1 MSKLNK
7 KQRLKIYNDWRNG
20 NKSLSVIASE
30 IKLNRSTLQYMVNL
44 IDRHGIEIYDKSKEL
59 FTKEFKEKAIVRSL
73 TGNNSINQLSLDLG
87 LRSNGILYNWIR
99 EYKKNG
105 YNVVIKKKGR
115 HSVHESEEAIP
126 NIAQRFREADPAT
139 QRRKLEIAYRQ
150 CLRKKTKRL
159 GSETSQE
166 IAQAV
171 TELRQ
176 EFKVSL
182 DYIFTVLAQNKD
194 LPLIARS
201 TYYNIIKPKDKPK
214 RKKPGFLSRMK
225 EIFDYHQRRYGYRR
239 VAMQLRKEG
248 YAVTDRA
255 VRYWMHKL
263 KLKGRRRNKR
273 RYSSYKGTIGKIA
286 PNLIHRGFFA
296 IRPNMKWYTD
306 ITEFHLNGQKLYLSP
321 ILDGC
326 GGDIVSYSI
335 SRHPDMN
342 LVMSMLNKAFA
353 KHKALNACIF
363 HTDQGCQYQSRVYQ
377 RALKLHGITQSMSRK
392 GNSMDDGLME
402 NFFGLLKTE
411 MFYDQEY
418 KYHNLEELT
427 QAIEEYIKYYN
438 NERIKSRLKGL
449 TPIEYRDQALVS

>member
-1 MSKLNK
+1 MTKLNK
-7 KQRLKIYNDWRNG
+7 KQRLEIYNDWKLRS
-20 NKSLSVIASE
+20 KSITQIASE
-30 IKLNRSTLQYMVNL
+30 QKLNPRGLDYMIKL
-44 IDRHGIEIYDKSKEL
+44 IDRYGIEIYDKSNEV
-59 FTKEFKEKAIVRSL
+59 FTREFKEEAITQAL
-73 TGNNSINQLSLDLG
+73 IGTKSIFSLSLDLG
-87 LRSNGILYNWIR
+87 LRSNGILYNWMR

-115 HSVHESEEAIP
+115 HPTHEQKPHPIT
-126 NIAQRFREADPAT
+126 QGFGEADQAAR
-139 QRRKLEIAYRQ
+139 RRKLEIAYCE

-159 GSETSQE
+159 GSETSRE
-166 IAQAV
+166 IAQAI

-176 EFKVSL
+176 EFGVSL
-182 DYIFTVLAQNKD
+182 DYIFNTLAQNQD

-201 TYYNIIKPKDKPK
+201 TYYKVVKTKDKTVKRPK
-214 RKKPGFLSRMK
+214 FFVRLK

-248 YAVTDRA
+248 YQVTDRA
-255 VRYWMHKL
+255 VRYWMHKFD
-263 KLKGRRRNKR
+263 LKGRRRNKR

-286 PNLIHRGFFA
+286 PNLIRRKFFA
-296 IRPNMKWYTD
+296 PLPNMKWYTD
-306 ITEFHLNGQKLYLSP
+306 ITEFHLNDEKLYLSP

-342 LVMSMLNKAFA
+342 LVMTMLDKAFA
-353 KHKALNACIF
+353 KEKALNNCIF
-363 HTDQGCQYQSRVYQ
+363 HTDQGCQYQSPTYQ

-392 GNSMDDGLME
+392 GNSLDDGLME

-427 QAIEEYIKYYN
+427 KAIEEYIEYYN

-449 TPIEYRDQALVS
+449 TPIEYRNQALVS

>member
-1 MSKLNK
+1 MTKLNK
-7 KQRLKIYNDWRNG
+7 KQRLDIYNDWKLRN
-20 NKSLSVIASE
+20 KPVTQIAYE
-30 IKLNRSTLQYMVNL
+30 RKLNSRSLNYMIKL
-44 IDRHGIEIYDKSKEL
+44 IDRYGVEIYDKPNEA
-59 FTKEFKEKAIVRSL
+59 FTREFKEKAIVKAL
-73 TGNNSINQLSLDLG
+73 AGTKSIRELSLDLG
-87 LRSNGILYNWIR
+87 LRSNGILCNWIR

-115 HSVHESEEAIP
+115 RSAHEKKEKQQSVT
-126 NIAQRFREADPAT
+126 QGFRKADPTAR
-139 QRRKLEIAYRQ
+139 RRKLEIAYRQ

-166 IAQAV
+166 IAQAI

-182 DYIFTVLAQNKD
+182 DYIYSVLTQSKD

-201 TYYNIIKPKDKPK
+201 TYYKVINAKDKAG
-214 RKKPGFLSRMK
+214 KKPEFFTRLK
-225 EIFDYHQRRYGYRR
+225 EIFDHHQRRYGYRR
-239 VAMQLRKEG
+239 VALQLRNEG

-255 VRYWMHKL
+255 VRYWMHKFD
-263 KLKGRRRNKR
+263 LKGRRRNKR
-273 RYSSYKGTIGKIA
+273 KYSSYKGTIGKIA

-342 LVMSMLNKAFA
+342 LVMTMLNKAFT
-353 KHKALNACIF
+353 KHKALNACVF
-363 HTDQGCQYQSRVYQ
+363 HTDQGCQYQTRIYQ
-377 RALKLHGITQSMSRK
+377 RALKLHGITQNMSRK

-411 MFYDQEY
+411 MFYGQEY
-418 KYHNLEELT
+418 KYHNLQELT
-427 QAIEEYIKYYN
+427 QAIEEYIEYYN

-449 TPIEYRDQALVS
+449 TPIEYRNQALVS

>member
-7 KQRLKIYNDWRNG
+7 EQRLEVYNDWKLRN
-20 NKSLSVIASE
+20 KTIIQIARKRKMSRSSLE
-30 IKLNRSTLQYMVNL
+30 YMIKL
-44 IDRHGIEIYDKSKEL
+44 IDRYGIEIYSRPNAR
-59 FTKEFKEKAIVRSL
+59 FTKEFKEEAITQAL
-73 TGNNSINQLSLDLG
+73 IGTKSIFSLSLDLG
-87 LRSNGILYNWIR
+87 LRSNGILYNWVR

-115 HSVHESEEAIP
+115 HPTHEQEPQPIT
-126 NIAQRFREADPAT
+126 QGFREANPAAR
-139 QRRKLEIAYRQ
+139 RRKLEIAYCE

-159 GSETSQE
+159 GSETSRE
-166 IAQAV
+166 IAQAI

-176 EFKVSL
+176 EFGVSL
-182 DYIFTVLAQNKD
+182 DYIFDTLAQNQD

-201 TYYNIIKPKDKPK
+201 TYYKVVQPKDKTVKRPK
-214 RKKPGFLSRMK
+214 FFARLK

-248 YAVTDRA
+248 YQVTDRA
-255 VRYWMHKL
+255 VRYWMHKFN
-263 KLKGRRRNKR
+263 LKGRRRNKR

-286 PNLIHRGFFA
+286 PNLIRRKFFA
-296 IRPNMKWYTD
+296 PLPNMKWYTD
-306 ITEFHLNGQKLYLSP
+306 ITEFHLNGEKLYLSP

-342 LVMSMLNKAFA
+342 LVMTMLDKAFA
-353 KHKALNACIF
+353 KEKALNNCIF
-363 HTDQGCQYQSRVYQ
+363 HTDQGCQYQSPAYQ

-392 GNSMDDGLME
+392 GNSLDDGLME

-418 KYHNLEELT
+418 KYHNLEELSK
-427 QAIEEYIKYYN
+427 AIEEYIEYYN

-449 TPIEYRDQALVS
+449 TPIEYRNQALVS